1 MLAVPERYAD
11 LQTPSHEVQEVIYE
25 KSGGHPVIVA
35 LAADWLAEWG
45 IGAISEVKDLQPAQF
60 KRAMVS
66 KILDLS
72 TPEDQAI
79 LRMAH
84 IYHRFNAEILD
95 ASYPELETEGLE
107 PGRVIEKLSRFSFV
121 KYWPESGE
129 CLLHEEMIDLVEE
142 YVWDEIDST
151 KEVRQDV
158 SADIVGYYDQALAG
172 EVNERTRWV
181 LEAERMYHRLYSNL
195 EEGRPELWHM
205 ADQAWTQYKL
215 DFVKMLVSKGE
226 EANRRLKDPL
236 LSAMCRVIRAWVN
249 LEEWALERARELA
262 QSVLD
267 DPVSTRRLR
276 ATAMAVLGVYAD
288 RKGKGDLAIKR
299 YQEALELYRDLEQ
312 RLAAGEELL
321 EERGIP
327 NLSGVRVEIAMLLNS
342 IGIVQRRRGLFDEA
356 LRSYSRAREV
366 ARQEGDLEW
375 LAAALNNVGNVE
387 RLRGNLPLA
396 HNLCQQALRYR
407 ERLHRK
413 YPGAAYLRD
422 VALSHNTLGM
432 VLRDMREHEEAHK
445 HFAQAEEM
453 FKQLDDRSGVARAIR
468 NIGWVCFIQGKAA
481 DKEGV
486 QRKWFEEALRHY
498 ERSLKICQEFN
509 IEPELSNLLNKI
521 GIAQR
526 ALGDTQAARQS
537 FVRSLDLARGRNDN
551 LFIANNLVRL
561 AEMAYAARDL
571 EQVAAYAEQV
581 RQFQEQGFRF
591 GLTYAELEELL
602 AQVALD
608 AGEYEKAVQH
618 MGENYAHL
626 ARLNRWRF
634 DRKIDHLREFLEK
647 LPPDW
652 QRKGAERLIRFWKE
666 QGLEEQ
672 YGDLTAICEEYII
685 E

>member
-1 MLAVPERYAD
+1 M
-11 LQTPSHEVQEVIYE
+11 
-25 KSGGHPVIVA
+25 IVA